1 LRTAVDYELSK
12 EEFFNAKQWIL
23 EEVNEKFT
31 KDADQYSDINDI
43 KDCYLEELKK
53 YIEMLKRGLYK

>member
-1 LRTAVDYELSK
+1 MRTAVDYELIK
-12 EEFFNAKQWIL
+12 EDFFNAKQWIL